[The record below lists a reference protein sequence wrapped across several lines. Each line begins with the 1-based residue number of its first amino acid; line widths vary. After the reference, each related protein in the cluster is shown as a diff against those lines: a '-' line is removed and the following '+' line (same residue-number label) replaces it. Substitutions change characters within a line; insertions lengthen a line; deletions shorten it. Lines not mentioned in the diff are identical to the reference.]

1 MNAEIKNA
9 ISAADVKAQ
18 YDNCAK
24 RLIGQKIILAHI
36 LVKTVDDFKGMKPME
51 VVPYIVGTPYIGTV
65 PAEPGLTN
73 AGKDGQR
80 LVSLNTENEE
90 IDEGLIKFDIIF
102 YVRMRNELSQIIIN
116 IEIQKDEPS
125 KYKILNRAIFYTS
138 RLISSQKERDFVNSD
153 YDSIKKVY
161 SIWLC
166 LNMRENSMN
175 HVHLVDDALIGSQ
188 DWKGNLD
195 IFNIVMI
202 GIAENL
208 PEYSQ
213 QYELH
218 RLIGALL
225 SQQMTV
231 DEKLNVVA
239 NEYKIPVEEDLKEE
253 VNIMCNLSDAVEEK
267 GIEKGIQ
274 QGIEQGI
281 EQIIL
286 NMQKKGF
293 DLKNISIATGK
304 SEEEIKTILEK

>member
-304 SEEEIKTILEK
+304 SKDEIRAILEK